1 MINQETNNQISTVFK
16 ELDKAIDVLG
26 TDRLI
31 HILKTSTDNYE
42 NITQEQIDYSYQI
55 IQATCDEFG
64 MTIQD
69 FFGIERKN
77 GRRHAIGIVSYL
89 MHSTLNL
96 ELKNISYIIKK
107 SDKAISMYK
116 TEISKLKESHISDRK
131 ILEKIV
137 KIKDKLN
144 KSKNE

>member
-96 ELKNISYIIKK
+96 ELKNI
-107 SDKAISMYK
+107 
-116 TEISKLKESHISDRK
+116 
-131 ILEKIV
+131 
-137 KIKDKLN
+137 
-144 KSKNE
+144 